1 MTSGFLLASIVFFV
15 LAALVAWTVIEPD
28 SDFFNPTGLLAAGL
42 ACLAAGG
49 TAGSPNVSGGTGS
62 RSGSTCRGRGQ
73 VLNS

>member
-49 TAGSPNVSGGTGS
+49 YRRVT
-62 RSGSTCRGRGQ
+62 
-73 VLNS
+73 